1 MQRTRVIF
9 IGSLVLLLLIFSFNA
24 YACLLPLF
32 GLPQAAMGGSC
43 ADPQDQPVRQFC
55 DTFTTLGLH
64 AASDFHH
71 SVDAQVVYPAEAIPL
86 AWLMSLFTRTPHLQG
101 YPAQKPPQDALVR
114 TTVLRI

>member
-9 IGSLVLLLLIFSFNA
+9 IGALVLLLLIFSFNA

-32 GLPQAAMGGSC
+32 GVPQAAMGGGC
-43 ADPQDQPVRQFC
+43 ADQQDQPVRQFC
-55 DTFTTLGLH
+55 DNFTTLGLH

-71 SVDAQVVYPAEAIPL
+71 SVDAQGVSPADTVPL
-86 AWLMSLFTRTPHLQG
+86 TWLMSLSTWTPLIQG
-101 YPAQKPPQDALVR
+101 YPAQRPPQDALVR

>member
-1 MQRTRVIF
+1 MRRMRVIF
-9 IGSLVLLLLIFSFNA
+9 AGALVLLLLIFSFNA

-32 GLPQAAMGGSC
+32 GVPQAAMGGSC

-64 AASDFHH
+64 AASDFHL
-71 SVDAQVVYPAEAIPL
+71 SVDVQVVSPTEAAPL
-86 AWLMSLFTRTPHLQG
+86 TSLISFSLRTPSIQG
-101 YPAQKPPQDALVR
+101 YPAQRPPQDALIR